1 MPAYKIK
8 KNNYTVAQADAPAVA
23 AYIALSYGA
32 SINYDNRTTIYNPA
46 KDTQF
51 IGRGLSNEVINEL
64 AALITERTEKFNKE
78 SHERYIVKAAKR
90 QAEWDARL
98 AERGMH
104 RYVDENGVHVTAPIN
119 KVGA

>member
-51 IGRGLSNEVINEL
+51 IGRGLSDEVINEF
-64 AALITERTEKFNKE
+64 AALITERTEKFRKE
-78 SHERYIVKAAKR
+78 SHERYIAKAAKR
-90 QAEWDARL
+90 QAEWDAEL
-98 AERGMH
+98 AARGMH

>member
-23 AYIALSYGA
+23 AFIALSYGA
-32 SINYDNRTTIYNPA
+32 SINYNNRTTIYNPT

-51 IGRGLSNEVINEL
+51 IGRGVSNEVIDEL
-64 AALITERTEKFNKE
+64 AQLITERTEKFDREADARYVAKVE
-78 SHERYIVKAAKR
+78 KQVAER
-90 QAEWDARL
+90 DARL
-98 AERGMH
+98 AERGMR
-104 RYVDENGVHVTAPIN
+104 RYVDENGVNVIAPIN